1 MADAEFG
8 TKFPELH
15 LLTLEEITIDDET
28 TECVLL
34 DENVIGSTFR
44 IVLPETKRTID
55 SMARISRRDPFYISN
70 KPWLEYVDA
79 NCPCINYTPR

>member
-1 MADAEFG
+1 MADTEFG
-8 TKFPELH
+8 TKVPELY
-15 LLTLEEITIDDET
+15 LLTLEKIPIDDGI
-28 TECVLL
+28 TECAVL

-44 IVLPETKRTID
+44 VVLSETKRTID
-55 SMARISRRDPFYISN
+55 NMARISRRDPFYISN